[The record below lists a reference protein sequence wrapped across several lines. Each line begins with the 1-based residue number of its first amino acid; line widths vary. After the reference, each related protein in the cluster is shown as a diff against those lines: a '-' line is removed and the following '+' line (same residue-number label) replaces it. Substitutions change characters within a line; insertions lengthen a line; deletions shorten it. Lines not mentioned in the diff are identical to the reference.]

1 MRIQPIQQPTF
12 QMKCESKALPNV
24 TKSKIELANGKKL
37 LIRDG
42 GWYKLQSLYDEFGK
56 WVKSKLRFYKG
67 RQVVKE
73 MRSNNNAN
81 QMD

>member
-1 MRIQPIQQPTF
+1 
-12 QMKCESKALPNV
+12 MKWKQRQLTNL
-24 TKSKIELANGKKL
+24 TKSSIELDNGNKL

-42 GWYKLQSLYDEFGK
+42 GWYKLQSLYDEVGR
-56 WVKSKLRFYKG
+56 WVKSKLKYYKG

-73 MRSNNNAN
+73 MRSYNNAN

>member
-1 MRIQPIQQPTF
+1 
-12 QMKCESKALPNV
+12 MKWKQSRLEML
-24 TKSKIELANGKKL
+24 TKSNVELDNGKKL

-42 GWYKLQSLYDEFGK
+42 GWYKLQSLYDEVGR
-56 WVKSKLRFYKG
+56 WVKSKLRYYKG

-73 MRSNNNAN
+73 MRSYNNAN

>member
-12 QMKCESKALPNV
+12 QMKWESKALHNI

-56 WVKSKLRFYKG
+56 WVKSKLRYYKC

-73 MRSNNNAN
+73 MRSSRDE
-81 QMD
+81 QK

>member
-12 QMKCESKALPNV
+12 QMKWESKALPNV

-42 GWYKLQSLYDEFGK
+42 GWYKLQSLYDEVGM
-56 WVKSKLRFYKG
+56 WEIVVNSTLWGNSKMSYK
-67 RQVVKE
+67 
-73 MRSNNNAN
+73 
-81 QMD
+81 

>member
-12 QMKCESKALPNV
+12 QMKWESKALPNV

-42 GWYKLQSLYDEFGK
+42 GWYKLQSLYDEFGR

-73 MRSNNNAN
+73 MRSYRDE
-81 QMD
+81 QKI